1 MANAYWNK
9 DSGAVWV
16 DPGAGESAVKIAG
29 DATSALAAYDALA
42 LAGFVRHGNWEIVPG
57 ASRHRVAAVTRSD

>member
-16 DPGAGESAVKIAG
+16 DPGAGASAVKVANDAAG
-29 DATSALAAYDALA
+29 ALAAYDALA
-42 LAGFVRHGNWEIVPG
+42 RAGFVRHGNWEIVPG
-57 ASRHRVAAVTRSD
+57 ASRHRVAIVSRPG

>member
-1 MANAYWNK
+1 MTNAYWNK

-16 DPGAGESAVKIAG
+16 DPGAGAAVVKIAG
-29 DATSALAAYDALA
+29 EATSALAAYDALA

>member
-1 MANAYWNK
+1 M
-9 DSGAVWV
+9 
-16 DPGAGESAVKIAG
+16 KIAG